1 MLQRREEQK
10 VSGRVEPLG
19 DAEDDEVAMYFHES
33 VLNQISR
40 KCRLEKARSKAV
52 TNKGWKD

>member
-1 MLQRREEQK
+1 M
-10 VSGRVEPLG
+10 SGRVEPLG

-40 KCRLEKARSKAV
+40 KCRLEKALEKARSKAV